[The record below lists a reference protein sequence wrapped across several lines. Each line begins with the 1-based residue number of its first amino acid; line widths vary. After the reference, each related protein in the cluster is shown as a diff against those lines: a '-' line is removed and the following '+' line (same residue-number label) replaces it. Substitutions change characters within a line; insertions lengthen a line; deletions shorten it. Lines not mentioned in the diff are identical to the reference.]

1 MSEEAN
7 DKEKFAFAYIQNQE
21 KYITDLLREKFNL
34 QIQFNG
40 LAESH
45 ENYKKM
51 FEQSQ
56 NEVAKQNSIIKQ
68 ATTSIEKLTIDLRSS
83 ENVSN
88 DRMELINELNQKI
101 VDYEN
106 LKNVHRSAQK
116 EIERLNAELY
126 SYVEENDRL
135 LKQLE
140 QFVPVEQTKQEP
152 KKPKKKVAQDEDTF

>member
-1 MSEEAN
+1 MSEEN
-7 DKEKFAFAYIQNQE
+7 SEKEKFAFAYIQNQE

-45 ENYKKM
+45 ENYKRM

-68 ATTSIEKLTIDLRSS
+68 ATTSIEKLTIELKSS

-101 VDYEN
+101 IDYDN

-116 EIERLNAELY
+116 EIERLNTELNL
-126 SYVEENDRL
+126 YVEENNL
-135 LKQLE
+135 LVKQLE
-140 QFVPVEQTKQEP
+140 QFVPVAEP
-152 KKPKKKVAQDEDTF
+152 KAEVKKSKKKVTQDEDTF